1 MDYNLSKLYEKVYS
15 PRGESTTSIEKT
27 YRMVVER
34 SKAEFKR
41 DLMEVDP
48 RIKPG
53 TDKRGAMRVQP
64 TTKDYTADDFKNSL
78 EKLQITVDEIIP
90 KGDPNA
96 ASSKYPTYKLKDKD
110 GNNLFVVLGGGSF
123 SNKGMTYERTVVD
136 ELTNALQTGQS
147 HPLLTELQNL
157 TGTSFVNVKAGFN
170 KLVKRKLT
178 GQPND
183 VGEEIADLVLV
194 GVNGKEYYISLK
206 AKNGKTISNNGAK
219 GIFKDV
225 NGQIVPGFN
234 EVVSGVV
241 NAAKVD
247 LNLAAQGLNAYKNN
261 VDGGQQNSID
271 VTPQMDGS
279 DLKTIYDYLA
289 SGVDYGYIYV
299 KEKGKGRFEIIDLA
313 TPNDVYD
320 FIGKIL
326 NVSVKYPF
334 KSQTGKRKDLSITVT
349 TDTGK
354 FTFQIRNASG
364 EIIPKQI
371 NLVRGT

>member
-1 MDYNLSKLYEKVYS
+1 MDYNLSKLYERVYS
-15 PRGESTTSIEKT
+15 PRGESKPSIEKT
-27 YRMVVER
+27 YKMVVER
-34 SKAEFKR
+34 SQAEFKR
-41 DLMEVDP
+41 DIVKVDP

-53 TDKRGAMRVQP
+53 TAKRGALRVQP
-64 TTKDYTADDFKNSL
+64 TEKDYSAEDFKQALN
-78 EKLQITVDEIIP
+78 KLDISIDKVIP
-90 KGDPNA
+90 KGSPEA
-96 ASSKYPTYKLKDKD
+96 ASGKYPTYKLKDKD
-110 GNNLFVVLGGGSF
+110 GVTFYVVLGGGSF
-123 SNKGMTYERTVVD
+123 SNVGMTYER
-136 ELTNALQTGQS
+136 ELVNELSEAIQNGES
-147 HPLLTELQNL
+147 HPLLSELENL
-157 TGTSFVNVKAGFN
+157 TGTNFVQVKAGFN
-170 KLVKRKLT
+170 KLVKRKLSN
-178 GQPND
+178 QPNN

-194 GVNGKEYYISLK
+194 GANGEEYYISLK

-225 NGQIVPGFN
+225 NGEIVPGFN

-247 LNLAAQGLNAYKNN
+247 LNLAAQGLNAYKNDIN
-261 VDGGQQNSID
+261 GGQQNAVD
-271 VTPQMDGS
+271 VTSQMDGS
-279 DLKTIYDYLA
+279 DFNTIYSYLA

-299 KEKGKGRFEIIDLA
+299 KQKGNNKFEIIDLA
-313 TPNDVYD
+313 TEQDVYD
-320 FIGKIL
+320 FLGRIK

-334 KSQTGKRKDLSITVT
+334 RSDTGKRKDLSITIT